1 MPSRK
6 HHTHRPA
13 FPNYFAEEKGPDG
26 NAAELERQITCDLA
40 YGARGMLKMQSYG
53 QGGDTFDGNA
63 YTLGSTYHSGS
74 GVLTM
79 YVMHPTQ
86 PADPADPTAQPEYHT
101 TQLNSFAMTGNRD
114 TCVEEAKWFR
124 NSRDWAKE
132 YRDRAIARANAIA
145 DNGEA
150 SFSQA
155 NEITS
160 GGYGEESD
168 PYLTSFTASSQNELS
183 FRFPRSHS

>member
-79 YVMHPTQ
+79 YAMHPTQ

-101 TQLNSFAMTGNRD
+101 TQLNSLAMTG
-114 TCVEEAKWFR
+114 T
-124 NSRDWAKE
+124 
-132 YRDRAIARANAIA
+132 AIPAPKRPS
-145 DNGEA
+145 G
-150 SFSQA
+150 SGTQ
-155 NEITS
+155 EI
-160 GGYGEESD
+160 G
-168 PYLTSFTASSQNELS
+168 Q
-183 FRFPRSHS
+183 RSTGTERLRVRMR